1 MVGQIRLERE
11 TGIRAIGIYADLA
24 DVRPALFA
32 AEKRFLR
39 FAIDRFDRK
48 GHESSG
54 RRVAGGIKDWF
65 SCLAPVASERA
76 PPSPS
81 LRPSS
86 LDVEDYVDARNSEPP
101 APGLAI

>member
-1 MVGQIRLERE
+1 MAHSWVMVGKFGLIGR

-48 GHESSG
+48 GHESS
-54 RRVAGGIKDWF
+54 
-65 SCLAPVASERA
+65 
-76 PPSPS
+76 
-81 LRPSS
+81 
-86 LDVEDYVDARNSEPP
+86 DA
-101 APGLAI
+101 A

>member
-1 MVGQIRLERE
+1 MVGKFGLNGR

-32 AEKRFLR
+32 AEKAVSEIRN
-39 FAIDRFDRK
+39 
-48 GHESSG
+48 
-54 RRVAGGIKDWF
+54 
-65 SCLAPVASERA
+65 CLAPVASERA
-76 PPSPS
+76 PPSSS

-86 LDVEDYVDARNSEPP
+86 LDVEDYVEARNSEPP